1 MSGSTWNIPGPPYDL
16 IVVGAGHAGIEAA
29 LASARLGLRT
39 LMITMSL
46 QTVGQMSCNPAIGG
60 LGKGHLVREL
70 DALGGEMARTIDR
83 TGIQFRLLNRS
94 KGPAVWSP
102 RAQADKWLYAQ
113 EMATTLANCPGLH
126 LRQGMVSDIRMDG
139 GKIHSVVLSSG
150 AEFRCHA
157 LVLCNGTFLNGLTH
171 VGSKQ
176 EASGRAGEPPATGL
190 SEALVR
196 AGIEVRRF
204 KTGTPPRVD
213 RASIDFSAFE
223 EQKGDEI
230 PRPFRF
236 YENLIC
242 QPPQSCWLA
251 WTDDSTHRVL
261 RDNLAHSPMFSGQIE
276 STGPR
281 YCPSVEDKVVR
292 FADKE
297 RHQLFLEPESRFS
310 SEMYV
315 NGFSTSMPESVQL
328 EALRTV
334 PGFQNVRFTRPGY
347 AIEYDY
353 FPAWQINHRLQCKGI
368 PNLFLAGQING
379 TSGYEEAAC
388 QGLIAAIN
396 AAHYLDNRPEGWLL
410 TRDQAYM
417 GVLVDDLVSKPAQEP
432 YRMFTSRAEFRL
444 LLRQDNADERLMPIG
459 RQLGLLEETRFIEL
473 NRRQTLKQELLHWM
487 RTTRVTPEALGL
499 ESLSSEKQTLEK
511 MLKRPEQTLQ
521 QLVQHLRPELLA
533 DPAAEELLEQL
544 EFDVK
549 YEGYIGRQQKAVE
562 QFRQHEDLRLPLDLD
577 YSSLATLST
586 ESRQRLQA
594 ARPLSLGQAARL
606 SGVRASDVTALW
618 IHLQK
623 NGLLGSRVH
632 PEEETQ

>member
-29 LASARLGLRT
+29 LAGARLGLRT

-368 PNLFLAGQING
+368 ANLFLAGQING

-432 YRMFTSRAEFRL
+432 YRMFTSRAEYRL
-444 LLRQDNADERLMPIG
+444 TLRADNADQRLTGKGIA
-459 RQLGLLEETRFIEL
+459 LGCVGPVRAAHHAAKMAALDAAKTQARSLSITPTAAARHGLAL
-473 NRRQTLKQELLHWM
+473 NRDGHRRSAFDLLSYPEIGWGAVAAIWPELSAIDPAIAAH
-487 RTTRVTPEALGL
+487 VEIDA
-499 ESLSSEKQTLEK
+499 KYDVY
-511 MLKRPEQTLQ
+511 LKRQVADVEAFRRDEG
-521 QLVQHLRPELLA
+521 LVLA
-533 DPAAEELLEQL
+533 GIDYRAVPGLSNEARNRLE
-544 EFDVK
+544 
-549 YEGYIGRQQKAVE
+549 AV
-562 QFRQHEDLRLPLDLD
+562 QPR
-577 YSSLATLST
+577 T
-586 ESRQRLQA
+586 
-594 ARPLSLGQAARL
+594 LGQAGRL
-606 SGVRASDVTALW
+606 DGITPAALG
-618 IHLQK
+618 ILAAYLRREQRRRK
-623 NGLLGSRVH
+623 AQGAA
-632 PEEETQ
+632 